1 MSLPDRT
8 ASKLATVQTRHS
20 GPRFFGHL
28 RLRIQKA
35 DCKPETLLN
44 LFKKIHIFIG
54 GGVSRRGGGFI
65 AMSWRKTPYPS
76 EKPPLCPNVPI
87 WKKMVI

>member
-54 GGVSRRGGGFI
+54 GGVSRRGGVLLLCHGV
-65 AMSWRKTPYPS
+65 
-76 EKPPLCPNVPI
+76 KPPTQARTPPSAQTYP
-87 WKKMVI
+87 

>member
-28 RLRIQKA
+28 RLRIQ
-35 DCKPETLLN
+35 LLA
-44 LFKKIHIFIG
+44 
-54 GGVSRRGGGFI
+54 VSLKLSSICLMITAGGFDPGFKESI
-65 AMSWRKTPYPS
+65 YSTTLEDSPDK
-76 EKPPLCPNVPI
+76 
-87 WKKMVI
+87 